1 MAIFLVRSS
10 GSSPDRPRNEFL
22 VDAADANAALAA
34 AVAAQRSGYPTPA
47 ALLDAH
53 IWAASHGGSQR
64 FDAGFTAT
72 LLSDLVDP
80 SKPGLIVGRLIGVN
94 DNTPGN

>member
-1 MAIFLVRSS
+1 MAIYIVRSS
-10 GSSPDRPRNEFL
+10 GSSPDRPGNEIL

-34 AVAAQRSGYPTPA
+34 AVLAERPGYPTPP

-53 IWAASHGGSQR
+53 VWAASHGGNQR
-64 FDAGFTAT
+64 FDAGYTAT

-80 SKPGLIVGRLIGVN
+80 SKPGLIVGRFVGVN